1 MILPLPP
8 SPGLL
13 SGKPL
18 QMRLLYFPWAK
29 NSSMTVAE
37 AVVTPPHARG
47 VSDYCFKTN
56 QNGSVRVGREACPA
70 SDEEADSG
78 WVLPADCDKCVDM
91 DLAVFVNAMYTFKVR
106 AVKEDDIDFAE
117 YDPDQIRMEHNL
129 ATALGPNWEN
139 VVSLNYSVFRCGQ
152 KTANQHWTDQEAC
165 DRINK
170 SYAGNPQLYG
180 KTQQGYG
187 WKEII
192 VSFTPDLATAAE
204 MSINGATKMCF
215 AGITPSNKRSQMCID
230 VRIIRPDPQFVVF
243 KLQHDVSM
251 GCRFS
256 TEMTAEDR
264 TEIGIS
270 RQTALEKNYLVGIS
284 SIGGRLESRYRSRP
298 FPALPDGARL
308 FPAGLTM
315 ATNNSITYRFE
326 WTPKRFQEGFTYTVD
341 LEARGYL
348 GDIRMRGMEGSP
360 LTRISLTI
368 NGCHLCFAFAICACV
383 S

>member
-1 MILPLPP
+1 
-8 SPGLL
+8 
-13 SGKPL
+13 
-18 QMRLLYFPWAK
+18 
-29 NSSMTVAE
+29 
-37 AVVTPPHARG
+37 
-47 VSDYCFKTN
+47 
-56 QNGSVRVGREACPA
+56 
-70 SDEEADSG
+70 
-78 WVLPADCDKCVDM
+78 M

-106 AVKEDDIDFAE
+106 AVKEDDIDFVE
-117 YDPDQIRMEHNL
+117 YEPDEIRMEHNL
-129 ATALGPNWEN
+129 ATALGPNWEK

-152 KTANQHWTDQEAC
+152 KTADQHWTDQEAC
-165 DRINK
+165 DRVNK
-170 SYAGNPQLYG
+170 SYAGSPLYG
-180 KTQQGYG
+180 KTQKGYG

-215 AGITPSNKRSQMCID
+215 AGITPSNKRSQMCVD
-230 VRIIRPDPQFVVF
+230 VRIIRPDPQFVEF
-243 KLQHDVSM
+243 KLQHDVTM

-326 WTPKRFQEGFTYTVD
+326 WTPKRFQEGFTYIVD